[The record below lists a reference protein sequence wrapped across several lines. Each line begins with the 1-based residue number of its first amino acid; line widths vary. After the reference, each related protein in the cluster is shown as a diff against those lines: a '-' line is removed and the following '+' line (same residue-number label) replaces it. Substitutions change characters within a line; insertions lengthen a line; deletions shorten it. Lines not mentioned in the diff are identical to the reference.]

1 MKQIVGFVGLGNMGR
16 GMATNALKAG
26 FPLIVYDVRPEAVAE
41 MVQAGAR
48 GAASL
53 SQLAAEARTVVVML
67 LNFPQLAEV
76 ILGPAGLAATLQP
89 GSTVIVSST
98 IAPAQAQALA
108 QALAARNIDYVDAPV
123 TGGKEGAT
131 GGTLTFMV
139 GAEAAVLEAQRP
151 LLAAMSAQIY
161 HCGPVGTGQVAKM
174 CNQIMCGSALV
185 ATAECLTLAA
195 KAGMDR
201 RLLYEIISHGT
212 GDGWMFRHRADR
224 MIADD
229 FATRGRLDIFVKDL
243 GIVLETAEQLQ
254 VPLLVVPAARH
265 WVQLAV
271 AAGHATEDDAAVV
284 KIIEEF
290 AGLRP
295 RPGHAG
301 PEKG

>member
-1 MKQIVGFVGLGNMGR
+1 MQQTVGFVGLGNMGK
-16 GMATNALKAG
+16 GMASNALKAG

-53 SQLAAEARTVVVML
+53 RELAAEAETVVAML
-67 LNFPQLAEV
+67 LNFPQLEAA
-76 ILGPAGLAATLQP
+76 ILGPAGLAANLRP

-98 IAPAQAQALA
+98 IAPKQAQTLAAALA
-108 QALAARNIDYVDAPV
+108 GRGIHYVDAPV
-123 TGGKEGAT
+123 TGGKEGAAS
-131 GGTLTFMV
+131 GTLTFMV
-139 GAEAAVLEAQRP
+139 GAEAEVLEAQRP
-151 LLAAMSAQIY
+151 LLEAMSAKIY

-195 KAGMDR
+195 KAGLDR

-243 GIVLETAEQLQ
+243 GIVLEAAEQLQ

-271 AAGHATEDDAAVV
+271 AAGYAAEDDAAVV

-295 RPGHAG
+295 RPGGERPH
-301 PEKG
+301 ED